1 MQSWCTPVA
10 AGVGASVGC
19 TLVAVGVGACV
30 VVCGGS
36 VVGLLVQRA
45 GSVVGNP
52 GKQARIVHAPI
63 WPTPVQPHVLQP
75 SNQPVQPI
83 GHTSY

>member
-19 TLVAVGVGACV
+19 TPVAVGVGACV

-45 GSVVGNP
+45 GASGNL
-52 GKQARIVHAPI
+52 QARFVHEPI

-75 SNQPVQPI
+75 SNQPLQPI